1 MTKLPDKATILDQ
14 AIPTAEWKTY
24 YGDIRDYLA
33 QEVGGS
39 TPEILSI
46 SDGQIIPTKAEFKVD
61 TQENEGRDDLT
72 NIVTTNLSDSQIIF
86 VYANNDEHI
95 VTLKHN
101 SIGDGSI
108 LTLDSKDIELSSEFP
123 IILQRN
129 GLGWKQLDIAGYN
142 RATDVDLT
150 EGSDYKSPTINQL
163 LPYMTTKALTAIGV
177 IVYAVR
183 KVEGTE
189 LCDSTEYS
197 GNTFPD
203 VWTMLTDGRLP
214 STTYSDYN
222 SKVSSNGF
230 CEKFA
235 LDKSNKKFKCPMLTS
250 IKLGNTTYS
259 PYISLYNVA
268 TSKSLIQLQNILDD
282 CLAVQVAI
290 NNTYNN
296 TVTFVNQAKIDINN
310 TISQAKTDLQTQ
322 LGTSLTEISD
332 AQATA
337 EASIASKLNSALSDI
352 QDKKDDAISAA
363 DEKLANIITTG
374 NNQVA
379 AVTAEGE
386 KQIALATA
394 QAQIA
399 TTKASEASTS
409 EANAKA
415 SEAKASTSETNAKAS
430 EIAAASSEANA
441 KESETNAKASET
453 AAASSETNAKASE
466 TAAASSETNAK
477 ASETAAAESLEGCQ
491 EIEARIGTVFN
502 LKGRVDTVEDL
513 PSSGNSIGDMWLVGL
528 PDDIDKLEY
537 VWIDDEGTPSW
548 EKLGSTTNLYP
559 ASEETAGVIEIAT
572 QSEVEAGTDDTTAV
586 SPLKLKTFNNRNLQL
601 TGAQT
606 ASGVKTFND
615 KIYAPNQ
622 LDFTNI
628 TNVVYKIPQD
638 IKLELSGG
646 TLTLKSGSK
655 AYRGAGDI
663 INITN
668 DISTTGGSASSAK
681 FVFVGNNQNLYV
693 TSNVYSGTTEPSGTL
708 YTGDMWYDT
717 TNKVVKRYNGSSWD
731 GSYSV
736 PICVCTTSGT
746 GVTTINRIFNGFGF
760 IGSCLFALP
769 GVKLLMPNGRNSD
782 GSLNNLEYTISKFT
796 ISEETPGNNDYFL
809 GFTSGGGFKRNQ
821 VFSGFY
827 VSDSFISTT
836 SQWCLL
842 FNTTDNFYYST
853 GDYGATWNKYT
864 LLAQIGTFT
873 GNNGKISRLNIRQP
887 FRAANEQETAKVDAD
902 NVFTRN
908 NTFKTSILSQPAG
921 MSIPNLIGYD
931 TAGNKVGDMLIGA
944 SSNGSSY
951 SILRINNSNGSLG
964 AQIGF
969 RRSSTG
975 EIASEL
981 TKRPALTAD
990 DSQVPTT
997 SWCRDALVDLTSSQT
1012 ISGRKTFNGSGIG
1025 IIKSGSAIDIQNPN
1039 VDLSNTDGS
1048 VSGTTEIH
1056 FIDKN
1061 GIIQGIVEHQNRTS
1075 GDSVMILTARNHANT
1090 KWTSMEC
1097 GFDANDTIFTH
1108 APHPS
1113 SSSNKDDIATTYW
1126 VNTNVKASGSSNYV
1140 KIPVQGRTPLIIQW
1154 GITSAN
1160 SQAVT
1165 FPLSFSNANYIGFST
1180 TYRNSGA
1187 GTGTGFITSK
1197 TTTGMNIII
1206 DFGDGGNWVAIGF

>member
-235 LDKSNKKFKCPMLTS
+235 LDTSNKKFKCPMLTS
-250 IKLGNTTYS
+250 IKLGSTTYS
-259 PYISLYNVA
+259 PYISLYNTA

-409 EANAKA
+409 EANAKT
-415 SEAKASTSETNAKAS
+415 SETKASTSETNAKAS

-466 TAAASSETNAK
+466 TAAAA
-477 ASETAAAESLEGCQ
+477 SLEGCQ

-638 IKLELSGG
+638 IKLELSNG

-681 FVFVGNNQNLYV
+681 FIFVGNNQALYV

-796 ISEETPGNNDYFL
+796 ISEETLGNNDYFL

-827 VSDSFISTT
+827 VSDSFISTS

-873 GNNGKISRLNIRQP
+873 GNSGKISRLNMRQP
-887 FRAANEQETAKVDAD
+887 FRAANEQESAKVDAD

-908 NTFKTSILSQPAG
+908 NTFKTSILSKPAG
-921 MSIPNLIGYD
+921 TSMPSLIGYD
-931 TAGNKVGDMLIGA
+931 AVGNKVGDMLIGA

-997 SWCRDALVDLTSSQT
+997 SWCRDALVDLTSSQAIT
-1012 ISGRKTFNGSGIG
+1012 GRKTFKDSGIG
-1025 IIKSGSAIDIQNPN
+1025 IIKSGSAIDIQNTA
-1039 VDLSNTDGS
+1039 VDLTSTS
-1048 VSGTTEIH
+1048 ISGTTEIH
-1056 FIDKN
+1056 FRDKN
-1061 GIIQGIVEHQNRTS
+1061 NKVQGIVEHQNRTS
-1075 GDSVMILTARNHANT
+1075 GDSVMILAARNHANT
-1090 KWTSMEC
+1090 AWTSIEC
-1097 GFDANDTIFTH
+1097 GFNANDKEFCKVPT
-1108 APHPS
+1108 AS
-1113 SSSNKDDIATTYW
+1113 AMATGTEAINAKW
-1126 VNTNVKASGSSNYV
+1126 INTNVKASGSSNYV
-1140 KIPVQGRTPLIIQW
+1140 KIPIQGITPLIIQW
-1154 GITSAN
+1154 GMTTVG
-1160 SQAVT
+1160 SQNVT
-1165 FPLSFSNANYIGFST
+1165 FPISFSNTNYIGFST

-1187 GTGTGFITSK
+1187 GVGSGFITSK
-1197 TTTGMNIII
+1197 TTTGMKIII
-1206 DFGDGGNWVAIGF
+1206 DAGGDGGNWVAIGY